1 MYLINIPIYTK
12 YIHGSKWMVYMTNYK
27 LSGLV
32 HSSFNLYF
40 RDMTEYWIHQ
50 SPNKIVSLKLHL
62 LMYFIMDVKTFFFW
76 VCIPVR
82 KYILLDVLICRIKM
96 CFPLWYAESYH
107 DDFPTNHFVN
117 TDMEKQKEWFSGYSH
132 HLFVIT
138 YILWITFTFANLVDF
153 VFETVPF
160 GHFLPLVMYHLEK
173 LSLPLAFE
181 GLFGKKT
188 LPKKLLLIVV
198 SPTPITQSS
207 FYSDSYSG
215 CGTMPH
221 PSSLGNM
228 PLHCAY
234 SSPLYYNVSR
244 QPVACFLCNPIL
256 AFLLLLLQLLLG
268 GDKEKNVVLY
278 LRWLMVIII
287 IVKK

>member
-1 MYLINIPIYTK
+1 MNGLYDK
-12 YIHGSKWMVYMTNYK
+12 YK

-40 RDMTEYWIHQ
+40 REMTEYWIHQ

-160 GHFLPLVMYHLEK
+160 GHFLPLVHVPPRKTVSAL
-173 LSLPLAFE
+173 
-181 GLFGKKT
+181 GLWRPVWEENTSQKITFNSSVTHSDYTILVLLG
-188 LPKKLLLIVV
+188 LLLRLWHHA
-198 SPTPITQSS
+198 SSKFSWQYAIT
-207 FYSDSYSG
+207 
-215 CGTMPH
+215 
-221 PSSLGNM
+221 
-228 PLHCAY
+228 
-234 SSPLYYNVSR
+234 
-244 QPVACFLCNPIL
+244 
-256 AFLLLLLQLLLG
+256 
-268 GDKEKNVVLY
+268 
-278 LRWLMVIII
+278 LRL
-287 IVKK
+287 